1 VYFVVHKIII
11 LTDETH
17 FDRHDGT
24 NWE

>member
-1 VYFVVHKIII
+1 VHKIII